1 MPFSTTAVAPGVLYQ
16 PGSVAWSSSESRNWN
31 WLSIGSSDSDFDSFT
46 TVRNGGSRK
55 EPLRFYITF
64 LSLPAPLPQ
73 YVLVVWSLKVFIF
86 SWLVDQSCFLGSC

>member
-1 MPFSTTAVAPGVLYQ
+1 MPFSMTAVAPGVLHQ
-16 PGSVAWSSSESRNWN
+16 PGSVAWS
-31 WLSIGSSDSDFDSFT
+31 SSDSDFDSFT
-46 TVRNGGSRK
+46 TIRNGGSRK